1 MTSKQVTSLTSRM
14 ARSRQRN
21 GLGTNIR
28 VNEQDIR
35 GNRCL
40 EPPFISKPPFK
51 RKFLLG
57 SSQFLQEGVCK
68 LPSGYQRVRSGR
80 TRDQESRKSWRFC
93 CVQMPPKQ
101 DAKSKLAA
109 TEGRRGHQQQRGGP
123 IEEGQP

>member
-1 MTSKQVTSLTSRM
+1 M

-51 RKFLLG
+51 RKFFCINVQVDG
-57 SSQFLQEGVCK
+57 F
-68 LPSGYQRVRSGR
+68 PY
-80 TRDQESRKSWRFC
+80 RKFPI
-93 CVQMPPKQ
+93 VIDGLEEPDDVKM
-101 DAKSKLAA
+101 DVA
-109 TEGRRGHQQQRGGP
+109 TG
-123 IEEGQP
+123 